1 MDTLEFAKEI
11 PAEKLAEIFKDYF
24 EQHMAVYEMLRGLH
38 FVSINSININAASII
53 YSVKLLDESY
63 KNNLL
68 RKFSL
73 DSGSV
78 TIYGKKCIPDV
89 YMNGDLL
96 CITIKK

>member
-1 MDTLEFAKEI
+1 MDTLEFIKDI
-11 PAEKLAEIFKDYF
+11 PAEKLAEIFKNYF
-24 EQHMAVYEMLRGLH
+24 EQHMAVYELLRGLQ
-38 FVSINSININAASII
+38 FVSINSISINEASII

-63 KNNLL
+63 KDNLL

-78 TIYGKKCIPDV
+78 TIYGKKCTPGV